1 MKRKI
6 VYPRKRVVVLEFKNR
21 KSSYVYNT
29 CPELVVEQGKRIGV
43 TLNALWNALAK
54 NNGAYENER
63 CKIYYRKISHAKNK
77 EWV

>member
-6 VYPRKRVVVLEFKNR
+6 VYPRKRVVVIEFKN
-21 KSSYVYNT
+21 KKTNYVYNT
-29 CPELVVEQGKRIGV
+29 CPELVVAQGKRIGV

>member
-6 VYPRKRVVVLEFKNR
+6 VYPRKRVVVLELKNR

>member
-6 VYPRKRVVVLEFKNR
+6 VYPRKRVVVLEFKN
-21 KSSYVYNT
+21 KKTNYVYNT
-29 CPELVVEQGKRIGV
+29 CPELVVAQGKRIGV

-77 EWV
+77 EWA

>member
-1 MKRKI
+1 MKGKI
-6 VYPRKRVVVLEFKNR
+6 VYPRKRVVVLELKN
-21 KSSYVYNT
+21 KKTNYVYNT
-29 CPELVVEQGKRIGV
+29 CPELVVAHGKKIGV

-54 NNGAYENER
+54 NDGIYENER

>member
-1 MKRKI
+1 MKGKI
-6 VYPRKRVVVLEFKNR
+6 VYPRKRVVVLEFKN
-21 KSSYVYNT
+21 KKTNYVYNT
-29 CPELVVEQGKRIGV
+29 CPELVVAHEKKIGV

-54 NNGAYENER
+54 NDGIYENER

>member
-1 MKRKI
+1 MKGKI
-6 VYPRKRVVVLEFKNR
+6 VYPRKRVVVLELKN
-21 KSSYVYNT
+21 KKKNYVYNT
-29 CPELVVEQGKRIGV
+29 CPELVVAHGKKIGV

-54 NNGAYENER
+54 NDGIYENER

>member
-6 VYPRKRVVVLEFKNR
+6 VYPRKRVVVLEFKN
-21 KSSYVYNT
+21 KKTNYVYNT
-29 CPELVVEQGKRIGV
+29 CPELVVAHGKRIGV

>member
-6 VYPRKRVVVLEFKNR
+6 VYPRKRVVVLEFKN
-21 KSSYVYNT
+21 KKTNYVYNT
-29 CPELVVEQGKRIGV
+29 CPELVVAQGKRIGV

-63 CKIYYRKISHAKNK
+63 CKIYYRKISHEKNK

>member
-6 VYPRKRVVVLEFKNR
+6 AYPRKRVVVLEFKNR

>member
-6 VYPRKRVVVLEFKNR
+6 VYPRKRVVILEFKN
-21 KSSYVYNT
+21 KKTSYVYNT
-29 CPELVVEQGKRIGV
+29 CPELVVAQDKRIGV

-54 NNGAYENER
+54 NDGTYENER

>member
-21 KSSYVYNT
+21 KSSYFYNT

>member
-1 MKRKI
+1 MKGKI
-6 VYPRKRVVVLEFKNR
+6 VYPRKRVVVLELKN
-21 KSSYVYNT
+21 KKTNYVYNT
-29 CPELVVEQGKRIGV
+29 CPELVVAQGKRIGV

-77 EWV
+77 EWA

>member
-1 MKRKI
+1 MKGKI
-6 VYPRKRVVVLEFKNR
+6 VYPRKRVVVLEFKN
-21 KSSYVYNT
+21 KKTEYVYNT
-29 CPELVVEQGKRIGV
+29 CSELVVAQGKRIGV

-54 NNGAYENER
+54 NDGIYENKR

>member
-6 VYPRKRVVVLEFKNR
+6 VYPRKRVVLLEFKNR

-29 CPELVVEQGKRIGV
+29 CPELVVEQGERIGV

>member
-6 VYPRKRVVVLEFKNR
+6 VYPRKRVVVLEFKNI

>member
-1 MKRKI
+1 MKGKI
-6 VYPRKRVVVLEFKNR
+6 VYPRKRVVVLEFKN
-21 KSSYVYNT
+21 KKTNYVYNT
-29 CPELVVEQGKRIGV
+29 CPELVVAHGKRIGV

-77 EWV
+77 EWA

>member
-6 VYPRKRVVVLEFKNR
+6 VYPRKRVVLLEFKNR

>member
-6 VYPRKRVVVLEFKNR
+6 VYPRKRVVVLEFKN
-21 KSSYVYNT
+21 KKTNYVYNT
-29 CPELVVEQGKRIGV
+29 CPELVVAQGKRIGV

-54 NNGAYENER
+54 NNGVYENER
-63 CKIYYRKISHAKNK
+63 CKIYYRKISYSKNK

>member
-6 VYPRKRVVVLEFKNR
+6 VYPRKRVVVLEFKN
-21 KSSYVYNT
+21 KKTNYVYNT
-29 CPELVVEQGKRIGV
+29 CPELVVAQGKRIGV

-63 CKIYYRKISHAKNK
+63 CKIYYRKISHAENK

>member
-21 KSSYVYNT
+21 NSSYVYNT

>member
-54 NNGAYENER
+54 NDGIYENER

>member
-6 VYPRKRVVVLEFKNR
+6 VYPRKRVVVLEFKN
-21 KSSYVYNT
+21 KKTNYVYNT
-29 CPELVVEQGKRIGV
+29 CPELVVAQGKRIGV

>member
-1 MKRKI
+1 MKGKI
-6 VYPRKRVVVLEFKNR
+6 VYPRKRVVVLEFKN
-21 KSSYVYNT
+21 KKTNYVYNT

-54 NNGAYENER
+54 NNGTYENER

>member
-1 MKRKI
+1 MKGKI
-6 VYPRKRVVVLEFKNR
+6 VYPRKRVVVLELKN
-21 KSSYVYNT
+21 KKTNYVYNT

>member
-63 CKIYYRKISHAKNK
+63 CKIYYRTISHAKNK

>member
-43 TLNALWNALAK
+43 ALNALWNALAK

>member
-1 MKRKI
+1 MKGKI

>member
-6 VYPRKRVVVLEFKNR
+6 VFPRKRVVVLEFKNR

>member
-1 MKRKI
+1 MKGKI
-6 VYPRKRVVVLEFKNR
+6 VYPRKRVVVLGFKN
-21 KSSYVYNT
+21 KKTNYVYNT
-29 CPELVVEQGKRIGV
+29 CPELVVAHGKKIGV

-54 NNGAYENER
+54 NDGVYENER

>member
-1 MKRKI
+1 MKGKI
-6 VYPRKRVVVLEFKNR
+6 VYPRKRVVVLEFKN
-21 KSSYVYNT
+21 KKKNYVYNT
-29 CPELVVEQGKRIGV
+29 CPELVVAHGKKIGV

-54 NNGAYENER
+54 NDGIYENER

>member
-6 VYPRKRVVVLEFKNR
+6 VYPCKRVVVLEFKNR

>member
-1 MKRKI
+1 MKGKI
-6 VYPRKRVVVLEFKNR
+6 VYPRKRVVVLEFKKKTN
-21 KSSYVYNT
+21 YVYNT
-29 CPELVVEQGKRIGV
+29 CPELVVAQGKRIGV

-54 NNGAYENER
+54 NDGIYENER

>member
-1 MKRKI
+1 MKREI

>member
-1 MKRKI
+1 MRGKI